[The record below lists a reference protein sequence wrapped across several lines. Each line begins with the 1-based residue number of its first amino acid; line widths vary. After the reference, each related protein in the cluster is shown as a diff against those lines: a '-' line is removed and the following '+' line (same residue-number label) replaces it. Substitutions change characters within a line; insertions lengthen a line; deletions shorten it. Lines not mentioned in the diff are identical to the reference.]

1 MKQLAIVG
9 VFFDGYIDL
18 WRDFFGLMK
27 NNWPDCPYDLYVIDN
42 EIQLSDSDTFGLDVK
57 VLNAGTNAEY
67 SKKIQMAVECI
78 DAEYLLLLLEDF
90 FIVSP
95 VNTQRIIDIMKLIE
109 NEKLDYY
116 SMPMPEFVDNKEK
129 ESFKDYSLRKISKS
143 REYIFSCQPSIWNKE
158 FLKLCI
164 GKENYN
170 AWIFEGIYAK
180 SECVRNEMFLK
191 YSVLDYS
198 NPLNIRHGAIQGKLV
213 PNTVK
218 LISKCGYIITTSRE
232 ILPYKYVIKNQI
244 KRFGHRVCMIPGF
257 SIIRK
262 VFKKD
267 SVLERYSEEIK
278 SISKK
283 TIDSTVIDKYIRLKE
298 ANGYKNRKLND
309 ENKKIN

>member
-1 MKQLAIVG
+1 MKRLAIVG

-27 NNWPDCPYDLYVIDN
+27 KNWPDCPYDLYVIDN
-42 EIQLSDSDTFGLDVK
+42 EVQLSDSDTCGLDVN
-57 VLNAGTNAEY
+57 VINAGKNAEY
-67 SKKIQMAVECI
+67 SKKIQMAIEHI

-90 FIVSP
+90 YIVSP
-95 VNTQRIIDIMKLIE
+95 VCTEKIINIMKFIE
-109 NEKLDYY
+109 NENIDYY
-116 SMPMPEFVDNKEK
+116 SMPMPEFIDKKEK
-129 ESFKDYSLRKISKS
+129 ENFKDYSLKRISKR
-143 REYIFSCQPSIWNKE
+143 REYIFSCQPSIWNKD

-180 SECVRNEMFLK
+180 SDCVRNDQFLK

-198 NPLNIRHGAIQGKLV
+198 NPLNLRHGAIQGKLV

-218 LISKCGYIITTSRE
+218 LIRKCGYSITTSRE
-232 ILPYKYVIKNQI
+232 ILPHKYVIKHQI
-244 KRFGHRVCMIPGF
+244 KNFGHRVCMIPGL

-262 VFKKD
+262 IFKKD
-267 SVLERYSEEIK
+267 STLERYSEEIK

-283 TIDSTVIDKYIRLKE
+283 IIDSTTIDKYIRLKE
-298 ANGYKNRKLND
+298 CNVYV
-309 ENKKIN
+309 KK

>member
-1 MKQLAIVG
+1 MKRLAIVG

-27 NNWPDCPYDLYVIDN
+27 KNWPDCPYDLYVIDN
-42 EIQLSDSDTFGLDVK
+42 EIQLSDSDTCGLDVN
-57 VLNAGTNAEY
+57 VINAGKNAEY
-67 SKKIQMAVECI
+67 SKKIQMAIEHI

-90 FIVSP
+90 YIVSP
-95 VNTQRIIDIMKLIE
+95 VCTKKIIDIMKLIE
-109 NEKLDYY
+109 NEDIDYY
-116 SMPMPEFVDNKEK
+116 SMPMPEFIDKKEK
-129 ESFKDYSLRKISKS
+129 ESFKDYSLRKISKN
-143 REYIFSCQPSIWNKE
+143 REYIFSCQPSIWNKD

-180 SECVRNEMFLK
+180 TDSVRNDRFLK

-198 NPLNIRHGAIQGKLV
+198 NPLNLRHGAIQGKLV

-218 LISKCGYIITTSRE
+218 LISKCGYSITTSRD
-232 ILPYKYVIKNQI
+232 ILPRKYVIKHQI
-244 KRFGHRVCMIPGF
+244 KNFGHRVCMVPGF

-262 VFKKD
+262 IFKKD
-267 SVLERYSEEIK
+267 STLERYSEEIK

-283 TIDSTVIDKYIRLKE
+283 IIDSTKIDSYIRLKE
-298 ANGYKNRKLND
+298 RNVCI
-309 ENKKIN
+309 KK